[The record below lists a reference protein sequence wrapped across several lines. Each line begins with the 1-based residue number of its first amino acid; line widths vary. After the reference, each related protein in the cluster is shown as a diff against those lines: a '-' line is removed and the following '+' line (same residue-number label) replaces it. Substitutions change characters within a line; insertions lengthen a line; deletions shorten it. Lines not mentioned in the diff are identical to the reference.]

1 MNTDRWGV
9 AGLVVHRQGRAVL
22 DNIDL
27 DVVPGTVRAVV
38 GGDGAGKTT
47 LLRVL
52 AGRVAAD
59 SGSVR
64 RPAADRIGAM
74 IEVPAI
80 YTDLSVDEH
89 VSFVATSYGVSDPAR
104 VQELLRRADLLDARS
119 RLGAQ
124 LSGGMRQKLAVILAL
139 LHRPA
144 LVLLD
149 EPTTGVDP
157 VSRAEVWR
165 LISRAAAEGAAV
177 LLSTT
182 YLDEAERA
190 DVAYVL
196 HEGRVLLAGVP
207 TALLAGAHGE
217 FGLTNVRV
225 DGLPSWRRG
234 RSWRVWAPDGAL
246 PEGVTP
252 DAPTLEDLVISAQ
265 LARQGVAAR

>member
-1 MNTDRWGV
+1 
-9 AGLVVHRQGRAVL
+9 
-22 DNIDL
+22 
-27 DVVPGTVRAVV
+27 VVPGAVRAVV

-52 AGRVAAD
+52 AGTVQAD

-64 RPAADRIGAM
+64 RPTADQIGVM
-74 IEVPAI
+74 IEVPAV

-89 VSFVATSYGVSDPAR
+89 VSFVAASYGVWDPDR
-104 VQELLRRADLLDARS
+104 VQELLRRANLLEARS
-119 RLGAQ
+119 RLGGQ

-149 EPTTGVDP
+149 EPTTGLDP

-165 LISRAAAEGAAV
+165 LVSRAAAEGAAV

-196 HEGRVLLAGVP
+196 HDGKVLLAGFP
-207 TALLAGAHGE
+207 TGLLAGARGA
-217 FGLTNVRV
+217 FGLTAVPV

-234 RSWRVWAPDGAL
+234 HAWRVWAPDGAL
-246 PEGVTP
+246 PEGVTQ

-265 LARQGVAAR
+265 LAHQGVAAR